1 MKFQFFKRFYNSI
14 TCKKYDEMTSQT
26 SMFAIGYLAI
36 FEFVFTLVIAILFA
50 RSFFTASFFDIF
62 EYVTGFLVDFFDN
75 SISLTFDTIIILS
88 IGAYIFQ
95 IIKRNRKKYSKLFS
109 LATYSSSLA
118 MILKYIVFIY
128 NYTQNSFIDYFNYIY
143 IGIVI
148 FYFLF
153 NYKKAIK

>member
-1 MKFQFFKRFYNSI
+1 
-14 TCKKYDEMTSQT
+14 MTSQI
-26 SMFAIGYLAI
+26 SWYAIAYLAI
-36 FEFVFTLVIAILFA
+36 LEFAFTLIIAILFA

-62 EYVTGFLVDFFDN
+62 EYITGFLVDFFDN
-75 SISLTFDTIIILS
+75 SISLTFDTIMILS

-95 IIKRNRKKYSKLFS
+95 IIKRDKKKYSKMFC

-128 NYTQNSFIDYFNYIY
+128 NYTQNSFINYFNYVY
-143 IGIVI
+143 VGIVI

-153 NYKKAIK
+153 NYKKAIKENESEKN